1 MNVTVRLFGVAIPE
15 VSPLV
20 ELGDL
25 TARIAGKNYFA
36 TFPFDVLL
44 PTLTTEDLEKFGY
57 WNAVVFGCDWKFITF
72 RLGEGQIK
80 NEQVLVTGEGD
91 HRSLLDQFNVERKA
105 AYEPEIRDFEV
116 GGGMLRAGVELG
128 ARSRGSDRF
137 ERVLVLNDWSASF
150 GCATLCRQAQKIIAS
165 QMLYRVYVDHDVY
178 T

>member
-80 NEQVLVTGEGD
+80 NEQGFT
-91 HRSLLDQFNVERKA
+91 
-105 AYEPEIRDFEV
+105 
-116 GGGMLRAGVELG
+116 
-128 ARSRGSDRF
+128 
-137 ERVLVLNDWSASF
+137 
-150 GCATLCRQAQKIIAS
+150 
-165 QMLYRVYVDHDVY
+165 
-178 T
+178 